1 MLLDG
6 VIMIDIKV
14 TRIGKF
20 WHARLFLNG
29 KLYDEMACSNRM
41 DLGKICRIMMRWL
54 DKTGGGN
61 KWTERA
67 RRRLNKDDPGFHGEI
82 LYRHQIESR
91 KNKTLTKKGT

>member
-1 MLLDG
+1 
-6 VIMIDIKV
+6 MIDIKV

-41 DLGKICRIMMRWL
+41 DLGKICRIMLRWL

-61 KWTERA
+61 KWTASA
-67 RRRLNKDDPGFHGEI
+67 RRRLNEDSPGFHGEI
-82 LYRHQIESR
+82 LYRIQLESR
-91 KNKTLTKKGT
+91 KKKKLTREHT

>member
-1 MLLDG
+1 
-6 VIMIDIKV
+6 MIDIKV
-14 TRIGKF
+14 TRIGKY

-29 KLYDEMACSNRM
+29 KLYDEMACSSRL

-67 RRRLNKDDPGFHGEI
+67 RRRLNEDDPGFHGKI